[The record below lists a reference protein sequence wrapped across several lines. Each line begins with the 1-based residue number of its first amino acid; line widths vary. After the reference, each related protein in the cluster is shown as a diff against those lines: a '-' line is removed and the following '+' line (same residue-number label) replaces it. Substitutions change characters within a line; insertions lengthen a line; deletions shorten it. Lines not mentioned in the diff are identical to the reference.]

1 MCSINE
7 NKSYVVYFYI
17 VQKGN
22 FHNQEKNVFTHPDD
36 TLSHIGYLTINNHI
50 INVRFI

>member
-22 FHNQEKNVFTHPDD
+22 FHNQEKNVFI
-36 TLSHIGYLTINNHI
+36 SHIGYLTINNLI